1 MVWLPNMSFMAET
14 ILWYILL
21 LAIGAGVVF
30 TYAIADELIHQWHQ
44 RKNLKKKTEIE
55 SHRAIKPEPVQANV
69 SAKPVVR
76 GYDSRDLFWEDALLR
91 IDELKR
97 QIAADLKKE

>member
-1 MVWLPNMSFMAET
+1 MAET

-21 LAIGAGVVF
+21 LAFGAGVVF
-30 TYAIADELIHQWHQ
+30 TYGIVDDLFCQWRQ
-44 RKNLKKKTEIE
+44 RKNMQKKVETGKY
-55 SHRAIKPEPVQANV
+55 RAVKPEPVQPAV

-97 QIAADLKKE
+97 QIAADLKKED

>member
-1 MVWLPNMSFMAET
+1 MAET

-30 TYAIADELIHQWHQ
+30 TYGIADDLFYQWQQ
-44 RKNLKKKTEIE
+44 RKNMKKETETE
-55 SHRAIKPEPVQANV
+55 KHRSVKPKPLQPAVDT
-69 SAKPVVR
+69 KPVVR

-97 QIAADLKKE
+97 QIAADLKKEE

>member
-1 MVWLPNMSFMAET
+1 MAET

-21 LAIGAGVVF
+21 LAFGAGVVF
-30 TYAIADELIHQWHQ
+30 TYGIVDDLFHQWRL
-44 RKNLKKKTEIE
+44 RKNLKKKVETGD
-55 SHRAIKPEPVQANV
+55 HQAVRPEPVQPAV
-69 SAKPVVR
+69 SAKPLVR

-97 QIAADLKKE
+97 QIAAELKKED

>member
-1 MVWLPNMSFMAET
+1 MAET

-21 LAIGAGVVF
+21 LAFGASVVF
-30 TYAIADELIHQWHQ
+30 TYGIADDLLHRWRLIKKMKEKLETENH
-44 RKNLKKKTEIE
+44 RILK
-55 SHRAIKPEPVQANV
+55 AEPVQPAV

-97 QIAADLKKE
+97 QIAADVKKQD

>member
-1 MVWLPNMSFMAET
+1 MAET
-14 ILWYILL
+14 ILWYVLL

-30 TYAIADELIHQWHQ
+30 TYAIADELFHQWHQ
-44 RKNLKKKTEIE
+44 RKILKKKTGTEND
-55 SHRAIKPEPVQANV
+55 RAVKPEPLQPAI

-76 GYDSRDLFWEDALLR
+76 GYDSPDLFWEDALLR

-97 QIAADLKKE
+97 QIAADLKKEE

>member
-1 MVWLPNMSFMAET
+1 MADT

-30 TYAIADELIHQWHQ
+30 TYAIADELFHQWHQ
-44 RKNLKKKTEIE
+44 RKNLKKKTETE
-55 SHRAIKPEPVQANV
+55 NTWVVKPEPVQPAV

-76 GYDSRDLFWEDALLR
+76 GYDSPDLFREDALLR
-91 IDELKR
+91 IRELKR
-97 QIAADLKKE
+97 QIAADLKKGE

>member
-1 MVWLPNMSFMAET
+1 VAET

-30 TYAIADELIHQWHQ
+30 TYGIADELFHRWHQ
-44 RKNLKKKTEIE
+44 VKNNKKKTEIKL
-55 SHRAIKPEPVQANV
+55 HRAVKPEPVQL

-91 IDELKR
+91 IRELKR
-97 QIAADLKKE
+97 QIDADLKKGE

>member
-1 MVWLPNMSFMAET
+1 MAET

-21 LAIGAGVVF
+21 LAIGAGVIF
-30 TYAIADELIHQWHQ
+30 TYGIVDDLFHQWRQ
-44 RKNLKKKTEIE
+44 RKNLQKKVETEN
-55 SHRAIKPEPVQANV
+55 HWAKKPEPVQPAV

-97 QIAADLKKE
+97 QISADLKKED

>member
-1 MVWLPNMSFMAET
+1 MAET
-14 ILWYILL
+14 ILWYVLL

-30 TYAIADELIHQWHQ
+30 TYAIADELFHQWHQ
-44 RKNLKKKTEIE
+44 RKILNKKTGTEND
-55 SHRAIKPEPVQANV
+55 RTVKPEPLQPAI

-76 GYDSRDLFWEDALLR
+76 GYDSPDLFWEDALLR

-97 QIAADLKKE
+97 QIAADLKKEE

>member
-1 MVWLPNMSFMAET
+1 MVET

-30 TYAIADELIHQWHQ
+30 TYGIADELFHQRRQ
-44 RKNLKKKTEIE
+44 RKNMKKKTETE
-55 SHRAIKPEPVQANV
+55 SRRDIKPEPMQPAV
-69 SAKPVVR
+69 SAKSVVR

-91 IDELKR
+91 IHELKR
-97 QIAADLKKE
+97 QIAADLKKEE

>member
-1 MVWLPNMSFMAET
+1 MAET

-21 LAIGAGVVF
+21 LAIGACIVF
-30 TYAIADELIHQWHQ
+30 TYGIVDNLFHQWRQ
-44 RKNLKKKTEIE
+44 RKNMKKKVETEN
-55 SHRAIKPEPVQANV
+55 HRAVKPEPVRPAV

-91 IDELKR
+91 IREVKR
-97 QIAADLKKE
+97 QIGADVKKEE

>member
-1 MVWLPNMSFMAET
+1 MAET

-30 TYAIADELIHQWHQ
+30 TYGIADDLLHRWRL
-44 RKNLKKKTEIE
+44 RKKMKKKLETEN
-55 SHRAIKPEPVQANV
+55 HRTVKAEPVQPAV

-76 GYDSRDLFWEDALLR
+76 GYDSRDLFWEDALIR
-91 IDELKR
+91 IREVR
-97 QIAADLKKE
+97 REIAADLKKED

>member
-1 MVWLPNMSFMAET
+1 MAET

-21 LAIGAGVVF
+21 LAVGAGIVF
-30 TYAIADELIHQWHQ
+30 TYAIADEVFHQWRQ
-44 RKNLKKKTEIE
+44 RKNMKKKIETEN
-55 SHRAIKPEPVQANV
+55 HRAVKPEPVQPDV

-76 GYDSRDLFWEDALLR
+76 GYDSPDLFREDALLR

-97 QIAADLKKE
+97 QIAADLKKGE

>member
-1 MVWLPNMSFMAET
+1 
-14 ILWYILL
+14 
-21 LAIGAGVVF
+21 
-30 TYAIADELIHQWHQ
+30 
-44 RKNLKKKTEIE
+44 
-55 SHRAIKPEPVQANV
+55 VQPAV

-97 QIAADLKKE
+97 QIDADLKKEDVRHFPSCRRTRRTYSVEHSDDSG

>member
-1 MVWLPNMSFMAET
+1 MAET

-30 TYAIADELIHQWHQ
+30 TYGIVDDLFHQWHQ
-44 RKNLKKKTEIE
+44 RKNIEKKVETGN
-55 SHRAIKPEPVQANV
+55 HRAVKPEPVQPTV
-69 SAKPVVR
+69 STKPVVR

-97 QIAADLKKE
+97 QIASDLKKED

>member
-1 MVWLPNMSFMAET
+1 MIPKRLFLT
-14 ILWYILL
+14 IDVEGSDDLRHLWR
-21 LAIGAGVVF
+21 
-30 TYAIADELIHQWHQ
+30 Q
-44 RKNLKKKTEIE
+44 RKNMKKKVETGNY
-55 SHRAIKPEPVQANV
+55 RAVKPEPVQPTV

-97 QIAADLKKE
+97 QIAGDLKKED